1 MHVLESAAF
10 RTPGH
15 LKLQLQSSGLKCEV
29 VLHICCCAL
38 TYTKKM
44 HSTDATL
51 CVLSLVMEK
60 DRNRNEILIP
70 FPNHLICCI

>member
-15 LKLQLQSSGLKCEV
+15 LKLQLQSSRLTGV

-44 HSTDATL
+44 HSTDATM

>member
-44 HSTDATL
+44 HSTDATM